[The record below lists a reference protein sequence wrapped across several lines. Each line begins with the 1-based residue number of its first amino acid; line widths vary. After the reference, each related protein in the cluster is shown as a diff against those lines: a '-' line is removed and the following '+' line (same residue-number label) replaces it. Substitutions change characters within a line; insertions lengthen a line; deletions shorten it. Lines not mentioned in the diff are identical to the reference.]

1 MVKTC
6 IILQLRATEHKALQA
21 PRGLHIHKKSTE
33 QLLLKTNRSNQN
45 SVNQAK
51 FEMGEIV

>member
-6 IILQLRATEHKALQA
+6 IILQLPATEHNALQTH
-21 PRGLHIHKKSTE
+21 RGLQIHKIITE

-51 FEMGEIV
+51 F